1 MFEVIPDGSV
11 IVPTTPTA
19 FWMYLYTL
27 GIETDTTA
35 AGVECHVDAGGFL
48 GVDIEDIDLC
58 PVILVVINPPSP
70 TVIAVDA
77 VVICCI
83 KC

>member
-1 MFEVIPDGSV
+1 MFEVILDGSV

-19 FWMYLYTL
+19 FRMYLYTL
-27 GIETDTTA
+27 GVETDTTA
-35 AGVECHVDAGGFL
+35 AGVECRVDAGGFL
-48 GVDIEDIDLC
+48 GVDILA
-58 PVILVVINPPSP
+58 VINPPSP

-77 VVICCI
+77 VVICRI